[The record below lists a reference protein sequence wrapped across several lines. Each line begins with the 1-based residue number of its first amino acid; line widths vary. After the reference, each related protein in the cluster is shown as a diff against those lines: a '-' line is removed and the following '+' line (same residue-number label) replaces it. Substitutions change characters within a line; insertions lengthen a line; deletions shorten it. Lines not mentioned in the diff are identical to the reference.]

1 MSIPAAYSR
10 TQIALHWIIAAI
22 VAYQILFSEGIEG
35 LWRDRMT
42 GAIPNEASPTPHAI
56 AGLLILVLMI
66 WRVALRLRRGAPPL
80 PPGENPALAMVSK
93 VTHGLF
99 YLLLI
104 GMPVSG
110 AVAWFGG
117 FELPAELH
125 GAAGNL
131 LILLIVLHVAAA
143 LAHQFWWKT
152 DVLRRM
158 TRAG

>member
-1 MSIPAAYSR
+1 VVAG
-10 TQIALHWIIAAI
+10 I
-22 VAYQILFSEGIEG
+22 VILG
-35 LWRDRMT
+35 
-42 GAIPNEASPTPHAI
+42 
-56 AGLLILVLMI
+56 LMI
-66 WRVALRLRRGAPPL
+66 WRVALRLRRGAPPP
-80 PPGENPALAMVSK
+80 PPGEHPAVAMLSK

-104 GMPVSG
+104 AMPISG
-110 AVAWFGG
+110 AIAWFGG

-152 DVLRRM
+152 EVLRRM
-158 TRAG
+158 TRGG